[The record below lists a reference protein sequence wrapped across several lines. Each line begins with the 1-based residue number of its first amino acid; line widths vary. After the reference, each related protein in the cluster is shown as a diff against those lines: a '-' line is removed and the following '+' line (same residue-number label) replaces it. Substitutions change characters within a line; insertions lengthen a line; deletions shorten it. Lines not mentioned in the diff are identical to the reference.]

1 MGSRQHLD
9 GLARS
14 ARSLQDTVGELHAAL
29 TAGNERRAGY
39 ARDRLAEQAR
49 AALGDSGAYGF
60 EPPRPTSPP
69 HRPARPGPRPEPR
82 PRPLQLGPDDLLAEA
97 VRDLVLSQV
106 LISAAADV
114 GEAGAGGGGTDGS
127 AGGADGGAGGADG
140 GGAGG
145 SGREAGGGEAGAS
158 GGRAGGGEAGAGGG
172 RGDGSGRGGGAA
184 GSGGGAGGGSGRL
197 REAGDSLGLLA
208 TALKP
213 PDHFG
218 FEAAT
223 HASPDLPTAI
233 ATLRQEAAACLD
245 RIHER
250 SAGVAGAALAKI
262 PVVSTVTT
270 TAQEILDKLG
280 VGALTGTLTK
290 LAARALHKALTALHH
305 LIPVAALDRVN
316 AAVSQLADGLDKDK
330 AAGPLLVSALLG
342 TDGVRSALDER
353 LGRDALDRARLDG
366 ARAELAELGD
376 RFGKHMDVLAI
387 AITVSTGLVAWLATP
402 LAAGAVAALLLG
414 VVLVLAADYTDAW
427 SLPVAVRGVRTVVE
441 DATA

>member
-49 AALGDSGAYGF
+49 AALGESGEYGF
-60 EPPRPTSPP
+60 EAPRPGSHT
-69 HRPARPGPRPEPR
+69 PAPD
-82 PRPLQLGPDDLLAEA
+82 PDDLLAEA
-97 VRDLVLSQV
+97 VRDLALSQA
-106 LISAAADV
+106 LISAAAGL
-114 GEAGAGGGGTDGS
+114 GETNTGEGGGGGAADGS
-127 AGGADGGAGGADG
+127 GGATLDGGGAGTRDG

-145 SGREAGGGEAGAS
+145 VGGG
-158 GGRAGGGEAGAGGG
+158 
-172 RGDGSGRGGGAA
+172 
-184 GSGGGAGGGSGRL
+184 GGGAGGELGRL
-197 REAGDSLGLLA
+197 RVAGDSLGRLA

-223 HASPDLPTAI
+223 NASPDLPTAI
-233 ATLRQEAAACLD
+233 ATLRQEAATCLD

-270 TAQEILDKLG
+270 TAREILDKLG
-280 VGALTGTLTK
+280 IGALTGTLTK
-290 LAARALHKALTALHH
+290 LAARTLHKALTALHR
-305 LIPVAALDRVN
+305 LIPAAALDRVN
-316 AAVSQLADGLDKDK
+316 AAVSRLADGLDQDK

-353 LGRDALDRARLDG
+353 LARDALDRARLDG
-366 ARAELAELGD
+366 ARADLAELGD
-376 RFGKHMDVLAI
+376 RFGRHMDVLAI

-414 VVLVLAADYTDAW
+414 VVLVLAADYADAW

>member
-39 ARDRLAEQAR
+39 ARDRLADQAR
-49 AALGDSGAYGF
+49 AALGESGEYGF
-60 EPPRPTSPP
+60 EPPRPGS
-69 HRPARPGPRPEPR
+69 HAPEPD
-82 PRPLQLGPDDLLAEA
+82 PDDLLAEA
-97 VRDLVLSQV
+97 VRDLALSQA
-106 LISAAADV
+106 LISAAA
-114 GEAGAGGGGTDGS
+114 GL
-127 AGGADGGAGGADG
+127 
-140 GGAGG
+140 
-145 SGREAGGGEAGAS
+145 GEAGAS
-158 GGRAGGGEAGAGGG
+158 GDGGGTSDGGG
-172 RGDGSGRGGGAA
+172 DTDGSGGADA
-184 GSGGGAGGGSGRL
+184 ESGRL
-197 REAGDSLGLLA
+197 RMAGDSLGRLA

-218 FEAAT
+218 FEAAAS
-223 HASPDLPTAI
+223 ASPDLPTAI

-250 SAGVAGAALAKI
+250 SAGVAGAALTKI
-262 PVVSTVTT
+262 PGVSTITT
-270 TAQEILDKLG
+270 TVQEILDRFG

-290 LAARALHKALTALHH
+290 LAARALHKALTALHR
-305 LIPVAALDRVN
+305 LIPMEALDRVN
-316 AAVSQLADGLDKDK
+316 TAVSQLADGLDKDK
-330 AAGPLLVSALLG
+330 AAGPLLMSALLG
-342 TDGVRSALDER
+342 AEGVRSALDER
-353 LGRDALDRARLDG
+353 LSRDALDRARLDG

-376 RFGKHMDVLAI
+376 RFGKHMDMIAI
-387 AITVSTGLVAWLATP
+387 AITVSTSLVAWLATP

-414 VVLVLAADYTDAW
+414 VVLVLAADYADAW

>member
-49 AALGDSGAYGF
+49 AALGETGSYGF
-60 EPPRPTSPP
+60 ERS
-69 HRPARPGPRPEPR
+69 RPGSHTPDPD
-82 PRPLQLGPDDLLAEA
+82 PDDLLAEA
-97 VRDLVLSQV
+97 VHDLALSQA

-114 GEAGAGGGGTDGS
+114 GETDAGEGATRDGGG
-127 AGGADGGAGGADG
+127 G
-140 GGAGG
+140 GGAG
-145 SGREAGGGEAGAS
+145 SE
-158 GGRAGGGEAGAGGG
+158 
-172 RGDGSGRGGGAA
+172 
-184 GSGGGAGGGSGRL
+184 SGRL
-197 REAGDSLGLLA
+197 RVAGDSLGRLA

-213 PDHFG
+213 PDRFG
-218 FEAAT
+218 FEAAAS
-223 HASPDLPTAI
+223 ASPDLPTAI
-233 ATLRQEAAACLD
+233 ATLRQEAASCLD

-262 PVVSTVTT
+262 PGVSTITT

-290 LAARALHKALTALHH
+290 LAARALHKALTALHR
-305 LIPVAALDRVN
+305 LIPMEALDRVN
-316 AAVSQLADGLDKDK
+316 TAVSQLADGLDKDK
-330 AAGPLLVSALLG
+330 AAGPLLMSALLG
-342 TDGVRSALDER
+342 TEGVRSALDER
-353 LGRDALDRARLDG
+353 LARDALDRARLDG
-366 ARAELAELGD
+366 ARTELAELGD

-387 AITVSTGLVAWLATP
+387 AITVSTAVVAWLATP

-414 VVLVLAADYTDAW
+414 AVLVLAADYADAW

>member
-29 TAGNERRAGY
+29 TAGDERRAGY

-60 EPPRPTSPP
+60 EPPRPGP
-69 HRPARPGPRPEPR
+69 HAPTPD
-82 PRPLQLGPDDLLAEA
+82 PDDLLAGA
-97 VRDLVLSQV
+97 VRDLALSQA
-106 LISAAADV
+106 LISAAAD
-114 GEAGAGGGGTDGS
+114 
-127 AGGADGGAGGADG
+127 
-140 GGAGG
+140 
-145 SGREAGGGEAGAS
+145 GGEA
-158 GGRAGGGEAGAGGG
+158 
-172 RGDGSGRGGGAA
+172 D
-184 GSGGGAGGGSGRL
+184 GSGGGVGVDGGSGRL
-197 REAGDSLGLLA
+197 RAAGDSLGRLA
-208 TALKP
+208 AALKP

-218 FEAAT
+218 FEAAAS
-223 HASPDLPTAI
+223 ASPDLPTAI

-262 PVVSTVTT
+262 PVVSTVATT
-270 TAQEILDKLG
+270 TQEILDKLG

-305 LIPVAALDRVN
+305 LIPAAALDRVN

-387 AITVSTGLVAWLATP
+387 AITVSTGLAAWLATP

-414 VVLVLAADYTDAW
+414 VVLVLAADYADAW
-427 SLPVAVRGVRTVVE
+427 SLPVTVRGVRTVVE

>member
-39 ARDRLAEQAR
+39 ARDRLVEQAR
-49 AALGDSGAYGF
+49 AALDESGTYGF

-69 HRPARPGPRPEPR
+69 HRPARPGPRPGPQPR
-82 PRPLQLGPDDLLAEA
+82 PPQPGPDDLLAEA
-97 VRDLVLSQV
+97 VRDLALSQA
-106 LISAAADV
+106 LISAAAGVGEAAADV
-114 GEAGAGGGGTDGS
+114 GEPGAGEGG
-127 AGGADGGAGGADG
+127 GGADGSGGGWGDG
-140 GGAGG
+140 GGAGAVG
-145 SGREAGGGEAGAS
+145 
-158 GGRAGGGEAGAGGG
+158 GGG
-172 RGDGSGRGGGAA
+172 RGGADA
-184 GSGGGAGGGSGRL
+184 GSGRL

-223 HASPDLPTAI
+223 RASPDLPTAI

-262 PVVSTVTT
+262 PVVSTVAT

-305 LIPVAALDRVN
+305 LIPAAALDRVN
-316 AAVSQLADGLDKDK
+316 TAVSQLADGLDKDE

-353 LGRDALDRARLDG
+353 LARDALDRARLDG

-376 RFGKHMDVLAI
+376 RFGRHMDVLAI

-414 VVLVLAADYTDAW
+414 VVLVLAADYADAW